1 MMKYVIVACLC
12 LMLVL
17 GQAKSQDQQETTT
30 DKRVERDVDMN
41 QMPGQG
47 SGFPAQ
53 IGDMVK
59 MPQRVMDAVLEGT
72 RNFPGMAKDGM
83 SNFGSRRRRSSEKQ

>member
-30 DKRVERDVDMN
+30 DKRVERDVDKN

-47 SGFPAQ
+47 LP
-53 IGDMVK
+53 
-59 MPQRVMDAVLEGT
+59 
-72 RNFPGMAKDGM
+72 FPGQFPDMINKGIEDIQRAITGTMENVKEPM
-83 SNFGSRRRRSSEKQ
+83 SNFGSRRRRSSEKH